1 MEYWNDGMMGKSE
14 AGIKEQTQRL
24 DTILNKAG
32 QEKPLTKEEI
42 IFILQ
47 LRQKEHIDSLF
58 MAARSLRR
66 KYSRDKIFL
75 YGFIYISTYCR
86 NDCNF
91 CFYRVSNR
99 ASPRYRKREDEVIA
113 AAVELARSGVHLIDL
128 TMGEDPYFF
137 NHKANGFDGFCR
149 LVEKVKSAAGLPV
162 MVSPGVVP
170 ERVLAELT
178 EAGADWFACYQE
190 THNRDLFQRLRPGQ
204 DYDAR
209 LNIKQL
215 AHKHGLLIEEGI
227 LVGVGETAEDIA
239 HSLEVMQTL
248 GADQVRAMNVV
259 PQAGTPMQ
267 NHPGPDPVKELLI
280 IALMRLVF
288 PGKLIP
294 ATLDVEGLAGLK
306 RRLEAGANVVTS
318 IVPPHQGFVGV
329 AQSLLDIDDARR
341 AADSVLSVL
350 EDCGLRPQ
358 PVILAT
364 KDTKSVG
371 SWQLAKEEARK
382 LGS

>member
-1 MEYWNDGMMGKSE
+1 MMGKTGV
-14 AGIKEQTQRL
+14 GIKEQTQWL

-58 MAARSLRR
+58 RTARSLRR
-66 KYSRDKIFL
+66 KYFRDRIYF
-75 YGFIYISTYCR
+75 YGFLYISTYCR

-99 ASPRYRKREDEVIA
+99 VSPRYRKSEDEVIA
-113 AAVELARSGVHLIDL
+113 AAVELAQSGVHLIDL

-137 NHKANGFDGFCR
+137 TGKSNGFDAFCR
-149 LVEKVKSAAGLPV
+149 LVEKVKAAAGLPV

-170 ERVLAELT
+170 ERVLAGLV
-178 EAGADWFACYQE
+178 EAGADWFSCYQE

-215 AHKHGLLIEEGI
+215 AHEHGLLIEEGI
-227 LVGVGETAEDIA
+227 LVGAGETAEDIA

-248 GADQVRAMNVV
+248 DADQVRAMNVV

-267 NHPGPDPVKELLI
+267 NHPGPDPVKELSI

-294 ATLDVEGLAGLK
+294 ATLDVEGLDGLK
-306 RRLEAGANVVTS
+306 QRLEAGANVVTS
-318 IVPPHQGFVGV
+318 IVPPHQGLVGV

-341 AADSVLSVL
+341 AVESVLSVL

-358 PVILAT
+358 LVTL
-364 KDTKSVG
+364 DTKKRRS
-371 SWQLAKEEARK
+371 
-382 LGS
+382 

>member
-1 MEYWNDGMMGKSE
+1 M
-14 AGIKEQTQRL
+14 IKIRARSNEQIQTL
-24 DTILNKAG
+24 DTILNKAR

-58 MAARSLRR
+58 RTACSLRR
-66 KYSRDKIFL
+66 KYFRDKIFL
-75 YGFIYISTYCR
+75 YGFLYISTYCR

-99 ASPRYRKREDEVIA
+99 VSPRYRKSEDEVIA
-113 AAVELARSGVHLIDL
+113 AAVELAQSGVHLIDL

-137 NHKANGFDGFCR
+137 NDKSTGFDAFCR
-149 LVEKVKSAAGLPV
+149 LVEKVKAATGLPV

-170 ERVLAELT
+170 EQVLVELV
-178 EAGADWFACYQE
+178 EAGADWFSCYQE
-190 THNRDLFQRLRPGQ
+190 THNRDLFQQLRPGQ

-209 LNIKQL
+209 FNIKQL

-227 LVGVGETAEDIA
+227 LVGVGETVEDIA
-239 HSLEVMQTL
+239 NSLEIMQTL
-248 GADQVRAMNVV
+248 DAGQVRAMNVV

-267 NHPGPDPVKELLI
+267 NHPGPEPIKELLT

-306 RRLEAGANVVTS
+306 QRLEAGANVVTS
-318 IVPPHQGFVGV
+318 IVPPHQGLVGV

-341 AADSVLSVL
+341 ATESVLSVL

-358 PVILAT
+358 SVKLDTKAT
-364 KDTKSVG
+364 KK
-371 SWQLAKEEARK
+371 RRR
-382 LGS
+382 